1 MASYPWPGLR
11 WQCSSSMHPWGTQHS
26 RRGARAWTDRP
37 AVSLGV
43 NKFGQGLF
51 VVVLK
56 LLRLEVGR
64 LLGDDEAF
72 TTVSLEFHKTRPARE
87 FMTRMGDQP
96 ASVLPATSAARFAA
110 VFKAVRDRYNRLKAN
125 ERGPI
130 HPDAPPLCLARPTML
145 SVSDSATTADPN
157 AGLAPPTYA
166 PDFPIKRDVVGMAR
180 RPTAVD
186 VRWRVLRSVAFIA
199 MMRCLPGK
207 DRRGSQNHDQDR
219 N

>member
-96 ASVLPATSAARFAA
+96 
-110 VFKAVRDRYNRLKAN
+110 RD
-125 ERGPI
+125 ERG
-130 HPDAPPLCLARPTML
+130 
-145 SVSDSATTADPN
+145 
-157 AGLAPPTYA
+157 
-166 PDFPIKRDVVGMAR
+166 K
-180 RPTAVD
+180 
-186 VRWRVLRSVAFIA
+186 VRSGVQGRARSVQSIE
-199 MMRCLPGK
+199 
-207 DRRGSQNHDQDR
+207 SQ
-219 N
+219 